1 MYNVSVDVLSIDQ
14 FTVRMK
20 SYIFKQ
26 KIIKNLYRISKCE
39 FPANSDP
46 KTKYINTRALGHLLH
61 HAAAVLGQAAV
72 GVVDVGHIFGAP
84 QALPHSTGARPAA
97 RRQQLVTCVLLTQSG
112 SF

>member
-26 KIIKNLYRISKCE
+26 KIINNLYRISKCE

-97 RRQQLVTCVLLTQSG
+97 RRQTLIT
-112 SF
+112 